1 MHSRFLLQILV
12 TASLDLAGTVVP
24 LHAAASPALRP
35 DANRF
40 TRSVLM
46 ESLNEPM
53 LMQFDAAGRIYW
65 NERQNGGIR
74 RLDEKTGKVD
84 LLGTIPND
92 GAGEAGFDGFAL
104 SPDFATSKNIFIYYA
119 APVTPREMRLSR
131 ITLDASD
138 QINLASEKIMMRWGW
153 EPASHMGGG
162 MTWDARGNLYLTVG
176 DDTSAGQ
183 YSSGLGA
190 TGQDSSR
197 SAGNSNDYRGKI
209 LRIHPESDGS
219 YTIPAGN
226 LFPPGTPLTKP
237 EIYTMGNRNP
247 WRPTIDSKTGYL
259 HWGEIGPD
267 GGVDSPAGDPKA
279 YDEFNVARSSGN
291 FGWPF
296 LIGYNR
302 GYRSYDYTTNQF
314 GAPMDPARP
323 LNLSPRNTGLRELPP
338 AVPAALAYPYAISE
352 EFPELNGGGRMA
364 DGGPVFR
371 RADFAPTA
379 RVWPDFYEGKWII
392 ADFVRNWIMV
402 ATLNEERSKVTAVER
417 LVSEER
423 FSSIMDVKFGPSGD
437 LYVLEYGTQW
447 NANNADARLS
457 KITFNAGNRAPH
469 VVASADKTAGAA
481 PLTVRLSS
489 SGTVDHDGDPLSY
502 AWAISPPAGGQ
513 NRPFAANDPQPEIT
527 LDRPG
532 SYQVSLTVK
541 DSSGL
546 SGTKA
551 FTIVAGNEPP
561 QVKLEFT
568 QGNRSFFIPGQAI
581 SYRATVSDREDG
593 AGLNGVVTAEYVPSG
608 ITSAQMAAVKDAYRP
623 TESFRHVN
631 AIALMATSDCRV
643 CHQTDAKSVGPSF
656 TDISRKYK
664 DQAGTLEMLTQ
675 KVITGGAGNWGQI
688 AMAAHPNFTQA
699 EATSLVE
706 YVLSTADA
714 NTAPQR
720 LPAQGTYTTA
730 IPANAANAPRLGGGG
745 PSGLL
750 QNQQAAIAAFNGA
763 MTPVQQTVNAART
776 ALIAASLA
784 LPASPNDIRTKAS
797 ELAAAEQAAA
807 SARAEEFGKIQ
818 ASDFKLTAQQV
829 NTLRMAASGAANGA
843 GGRGGGGGG
852 GNGAFVL
859 RASYQDKG
867 ANGVDPILAGDI
879 VLLRPQLLTPETAD
893 IRSAGITY
901 TPSRDPGF
909 FIVKSGAY
917 FGFRNLDLTG
927 IGRIEI
933 TALTQFYQWPTMQGA
948 TVEFRLDSPTGPSVG
963 EVRIYPAAAGAPR
976 GGGGG
981 AGGGGAGAQGVALTA
996 GITGAHD
1003 VYFVFVNPDAKSDNQ
1018 LLLINNVAF
1027 RPAAPAAATP

>member
-1 MHSRFLLQILV
+1 MPFRSLLRIIV
-12 TASLDLAGTVVP
+12 VVP
-24 LHAAASPALRP
+24 LALTVAAVAARAGESAAPRP

-40 TRSVLM
+40 TRSVLV
-46 ESLNEPM
+46 EALNEPM

-104 SPDFATSKNIFIYYA
+104 APDFATSKNIYIYYA

-131 ITLDASD
+131 ITLDAAD
-138 QINLASEKIMMRWGW
+138 QINLASEKIMLRWGW

-209 LRIHPESDGS
+209 LRIHPEADGS

-259 HWGEIGPD
+259 HWGEVGPD
-267 GGVDSPAGDPKA
+267 GGVDSPAGDPKG
-279 YDEFNVARSSGN
+279 YDEFNVARSAGN

-296 LIGYNR
+296 LIGYSR

-323 LNLSPRNTGLRELPP
+323 LNLSPRNTGIRELPP
-338 AVPAALAYPYAISE
+338 AIPAALAYPYAISE

-457 KITFNAGNRAPH
+457 KITFNAGNRPPR
-469 VVASADKTAGAA
+469 VIASADKVAGAT
-481 PLTVRLSS
+481 PLAVKLSAT
-489 SGTVDHDGDPLSY
+489 GTVDYDGDALRYEWDVAPV
-502 AWAISPPAGGQ
+502 AGGPSIRFNTSEAQ
-513 NRPFAANDPQPEIT
+513 VNLT
-527 LDRPG
+527 RPG
-532 SYQVSLTVK
+532 SYRVSLTVT
-541 DSSGL
+541 DQAGL
-546 SGTKA
+546 SDTKT
-551 FTIVAGNEPP
+551 FPIVAGNEPP

-608 ITSAQMAAVKDAYRP
+608 ITSAQLAAVKDAYRP

-664 DQAGTLEMLTQ
+664 DQAGALEMLTQ

-706 YVLSTADA
+706 YVLSTADTS
-714 NTAPQR
+714 TAPQV

-730 IPANAANAPRLGGGG
+730 IPAIPANAPRLGGGG

-750 QNQQAAIAAFNGA
+750 QNQQAAIAAFNND
-763 MTPVQQTVNAART
+763 MMPVQQAVTAART
-776 ALIAASLA
+776 ALTAASLT
-784 LPASPNDIRTKAS
+784 LPADPDEIRTKAS
-797 ELAAAEQAAA
+797 QLAAAEQAAA
-807 SARAEEFGKIQ
+807 LARSEAFGKVQ
-818 ASDFKLTAQQV
+818 ASDVKLTAQQV
-829 NTLRMAASGAANGA
+829 NTLKLAAGGAAGA
-843 GGRGGGGGG
+843 GGGGRGGAGGA
-852 GNGAFVL
+852 NGAFVL

-867 ANGVDPILAGDI
+867 ANGVAPILAGDI
-879 VLLRPQLLTPETAD
+879 VLLRPQLLAPETAD

-909 FIVKSGAY
+909 FIMSSGAY

-948 TVEFRLDSPTGPSVG
+948 TVEFHLDSPGGPSLG
-963 EVRIYPAAAGAPR
+963 EVRIYPVAGSAPR
-976 GGGGG
+976 GGGGGG
-981 AGGGGAGAQGVALTA
+981 AGGGGAGAQGVALPA
-996 GITGAHD
+996 EITGTHD
-1003 VYFVFVNPDAKSDNQ
+1003 VYFVFVNPAAKSDNQ